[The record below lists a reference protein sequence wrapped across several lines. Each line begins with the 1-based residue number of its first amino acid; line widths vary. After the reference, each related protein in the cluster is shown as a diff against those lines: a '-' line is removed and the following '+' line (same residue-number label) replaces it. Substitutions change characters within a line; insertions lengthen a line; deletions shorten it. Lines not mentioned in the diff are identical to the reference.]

1 MKIDVHAH
9 VYPSR
14 ISTCWMAL
22 VARRLELRSQGISM
36 AIKTPEDLE
45 RRLATMYRAEVDIQV
60 LSFSN
65 GVHPKPRRC

>member
-1 MKIDVHAH
+1 MKIDVPAH

-14 ISTCWMAL
+14 ISTCWMASA
-22 VARRLELRSQGISM
+22 ARRLELRSQGISR

-45 RRLATMYRAEVDIQV
+45 RLVATMYRAEVDIQV

-65 GVHPKPRRC
+65 GVHPEPRRC